1 VRRVAL
7 VALVAAAAALAPAAA
22 ATTKPS
28 VGRLWHAFPLGHTRL
43 AHSPQPR
50 PHPKPPAPRPQPK
63 PTTRPGTRTSA
74 TRRHAATPHGTG
86 TGILTAALA
95 GSATAI
101 TVIGL
106 IVFGRRRGW
115 TGRPAEAESTPERR
129 AGTAPRVIAFYAVA
143 AAIGVIVGLL
153 IPLVA

>member
-1 VRRVAL
+1 VRRVVL
-7 VALVAAAAALAPAAA
+7 VALVAAAATLAPAAA

-28 VGRLWHAFPLGHTRL
+28 VGRLWHAFPLGHGRL
-43 AHSPQPR
+43 AHAPGPQPR
-50 PHPKPPAPRPQPK
+50 RQTPRP
-63 PTTRPGTRTSA
+63 RPGERRSA
-74 TRRHAATPHGTG
+74 TRPHAAPHGPNT
-86 TGILTAALA
+86 LTAALA
-95 GSATAI
+95 GSGTAL

-106 IVFGRRRGW
+106 IVLGRRRGW
-115 TGRPAEAESTPERR
+115 TGRPADPDWAPERR

>member
-1 VRRVAL
+1 MKRVALIAL
-7 VALVAAAAALAPAAA
+7 VALAAALAPAAA

-43 AHSPQPR
+43 AHAPR
-50 PHPKPPAPRPQPK
+50 PNPPSQRRHPRPAPRPEPR
-63 PTTRPGTRTSA
+63 RPASPAPVHVHSR
-74 TRRHAATPHGTG
+74 GTG
-86 TGILTAALA
+86 TLSAALA
-95 GSATAI
+95 GSATAL

-106 IVFGRRRGW
+106 IALGRRRGW
-115 TGRPAEAESTPERR
+115 TGRLPDSESARDRR
-129 AGTAPRVIAFYAVA
+129 AGTAPRVFAFYAVA